1 MCKELIVAGAKM
13 FYPAAMKSRFILI
26 STVSLVALL
35 QPLASRAQQAT
46 APGGSIQ
53 LDTLVVTGE
62 AETAAGPVNGYVATR
77 SASGSKSNTPI
88 SAIPQSVSVI
98 GREEI
103 DDRKALKVDEALRY
117 TSGVAAQT
125 FGPDPDTDWY
135 FIRGFQATQTGVFLD
150 GLSLYAYGFGGF
162 QIDPFTL
169 ERIEVLKGPASVLYG
184 GANPGG
190 IINLI
195 SKRPNGQNFGYVE
208 AGINQW
214 GNAYLGLD
222 LGVSDKQGVW
232 STRLTG
238 RIAGGDQYT
247 DVSRDFR
254 GTIMPQ
260 ITYQPTGATKFTL
273 YGQYSALDQI
283 HAGGGFLPYV
293 GTVVNA
299 PFGKIRRKAFLGEP
313 AIDDQNRTQTMLG
326 YEFQHS
332 FNDWTFSQNL
342 RWGRMTGSQLGPYGF
357 GYFGPDALFGD
368 RLQPIAPDNLMYRIG
383 FQERTQVNTVTVDNR
398 LEREFKTGPL
408 THSLLFGVDYKYF
421 NIDHVQASG
430 GATPISVTNPIYG
443 ALQGPT
449 SVYLDQ
455 DLKHH
460 QFGGYIQDQIRFGGG
475 WLVTL
480 NGRYDYV
487 TKKSVSAPG
496 LLFSPSYDDKEAAF
510 SGRAGLAYEFANGL
524 TPYVSAA
531 TFFNPVFDAN
541 PNLTGGPAQPF
552 QPEKGHQFE
561 AGLKYKPGFMD
572 AMITASVFQIV
583 KENVL
588 NPAPTVINPFAQ
600 QQLGEVTSRGF
611 EFEAKANITPDFR
624 MLASF
629 TALDLEA
636 TKDTRP
642 LYVGKTPMIVPE
654 ITGALWADYTIPV
667 GMLKGVSLGGGL
679 RYVGSSWVDNENTR
693 KVPAAT
699 LVDAAI
705 RYQRDNWG
713 VALNVTNLF
722 DKEYVK
728 SCQGISGCGYGDART
743 ITVSAHYKW

>member
-1 MCKELIVAGAKM
+1 MGANM
-13 FYPAAMKSRFILI
+13 LYSYIMKSRSILI
-26 STVSLVALL
+26 STVSLAAFLA
-35 QPLASRAQQAT
+35 PLASQAQQAGD
-46 APGGSIQ
+46 ARAIQ
-53 LDTLVVTGE
+53 LDPVVVEGE
-62 AETAAGPVNGYVATR
+62 GGSATGPVNGYVAQR
-77 SASGSKSNTPI
+77 SATGSKTNTPI
-88 SAIPQSVSVI
+88 TAIPQSVSVI
-98 GREEI
+98 GREEL
-103 DDRKALKVDEALRY
+103 DDRKVLKLDEALRY
-117 TSGVAAQT
+117 TSGVATQT
-125 FGPDPDTDWY
+125 FGPDPDTDWF

-169 ERIEVLKGPASVLYG
+169 ERVEVLKGPASVLYG

-190 IINLI
+190 IVSLV
-195 SKRPNGQNFGYVE
+195 SKRPNGRTFGYVE
-208 AGINQW
+208 AGINNW

-222 LGVSDKQGVW
+222 IGVSDKQGVW

-238 RIAGGDQYT
+238 RIAGGDQFT
-247 DVSRDFR
+247 DYSKDFR
-254 GTIMPQ
+254 GTLLPQ

-273 YGQYSALDQI
+273 YGHYSALDQV

-313 AIDDQNRTQTMLG
+313 AIDDQERTQAMLG

-332 FNDWTFSQNL
+332 FDDWTFSQNA
-342 RWGRMTGSQLGPYGF
+342 RWGRMTGSQLGPYGY
-357 GYFGPDALFGD
+357 GYYGADALFGN
-368 RLQPIAPDNLMYRIG
+368 RFQPLAPDYLLYRIG
-383 FQERTQVNTVTVDNR
+383 FQERTAVNTFTIDNR

-408 THSLLFGVDYKYF
+408 SHSVLLGLDYKF
-421 NIDHVQASG
+421 FGIDHTQASG
-430 GATPISVTNPIYG
+430 GATPISVTNPVYG
-443 ALQGPT
+443 APQGLP
-449 SVYLDQ
+449 SVYLNQ
-455 DLKHH
+455 NLKHN
-460 QFGGYIQDQIRFGGG
+460 QVGIYAQDQIRFGGG
-475 WLVTL
+475 WLLTL

-487 TKKSVSAPG
+487 TKKSVSPAG

-541 PNLTGGPAQPF
+541 PNLTGGDAQPF
-552 QPEKGHQFE
+552 QPEKGHQVE
-561 AGLKYKPGFMD
+561 AGIKYKPGFMD
-572 AMITASVFQIV
+572 ALITASVFQIV
-583 KENVL
+583 KQNVL
-588 NPAPTVINPFAQ
+588 NPAPTALNPFAQ

-611 EFEAKANITPDFR
+611 EFEAKANVTADLKL
-624 MLASF
+624 LASF
-629 TALDLEA
+629 TALDLET
-636 TKDTRP
+636 TKDVRP
-642 LYVGKTPMIVPE
+642 AYVGKTPMIVPE
-654 ITGALWADYTIPV
+654 VTGSLWADYTIPE
-667 GMLKGVSLGGGL
+667 GMFKGVSLGAGL
-679 RYVGSSWVDNENTR
+679 RYVGSSWVDNENTL

-713 VALNVTNLF
+713 VAVNVTNLF

-743 ITVSAHYKW
+743 VTVSAHYKW

>member
-1 MCKELIVAGAKM
+1 MCYRETM
-13 FYPAAMKSRFILI
+13 NTRFILI
-26 STVSLVALL
+26 STVSFAALL
-35 QPLASRAQQAT
+35 YASTSSAQQSP
-46 APGGSIQ
+46 APVQ
-53 LDTLVVTGE
+53 LDAIVVEGE
-62 AETAAGPVNGYVATR
+62 STTGPVNGYVAQR
-77 SASGSKSNTPI
+77 SATGSKSSTPI
-88 SAIPQSVSVI
+88 TAIPQSVSVI

-117 TSGVAAQT
+117 TSGIAAQT

-135 FIRGFQATQTGVFLD
+135 FIRGFQATQSGVFLD
-150 GLSLYAYGFGGF
+150 GLQLYGFGFGGF

-190 IINLI
+190 IVSLV
-195 SKRPNGQNFGYVE
+195 SKRPNGKNFGHVE
-208 AGINQW
+208 AGINNF
-214 GNAYLGLD
+214 GNAYFGLD
-222 LGVSDKQGVW
+222 IGTADKQGVW

-247 DVSRDFR
+247 DISKDFR
-254 GTIMPQ
+254 GTLLPQ

-273 YGQYSALDQI
+273 YGHYSALDQI

-313 AIDDQNRTQTMLG
+313 AIDDQERTQTMLG

-332 FNDWTFSQNL
+332 FDAWTFSQNL

-357 GYFGPDALFGD
+357 GYAGPDAPFGD
-368 RLQPIAPDNLMYRIG
+368 RLQPLGPDYQLYRIG
-383 FQERTQVNTVTVDNR
+383 FQERTAVNTLTIDNR
-398 LEREFKTGPL
+398 LERSVQTGPL
-408 THSLLFGVDYKYF
+408 SHSLLVGLDYKYF
-421 NIDHVQASG
+421 NIDHTQASG
-430 GATPISVTNPIYG
+430 GATTISVTNPVYG
-443 ALQGPT
+443 APQGPA
-449 SVYLDQ
+449 SVYLNQ
-455 DLKHH
+455 NLKHH
-460 QFGGYIQDQIRFGGG
+460 QLGIYAQDQIRFGDG

-487 TKKSVSAPG
+487 TKTSVSPAG
-496 LLFSPSYDDKEAAF
+496 LTFSPSYDDKEARF

-541 PNLTGGPAQPF
+541 PNLTGGPSTPF
-552 QPEKGHQFE
+552 RPETGHQIE
-561 AGLKYKPGFMD
+561 AGLKYKPAFMD
-572 AMITASVFQIV
+572 ALITASVFQIV

-588 NPAPTVINPFAQ
+588 NPAPTALNPFAQ

-611 EFEAKANITPDFR
+611 EFEAKANITPDFKV
-624 MLASF
+624 LAAF
-629 TALDLEA
+629 TALDLET

-642 LYVGKTPMIVPE
+642 TYVGKTPMIVPE
-654 ITGALWADYTIPV
+654 ITGSLWADYTIPE
-667 GMLKGVSLGGGL
+667 GMFKGVSIGGGL
-679 RYVGSSWVDNENTR
+679 RYVGRSWIDNENTL
-693 KVPAAT
+693 KVPSAT

-722 DKEYVK
+722 DKDYVK

-743 ITVSAHYKW
+743 VTVSANYKW